1 MSISGNLYFS
11 QQVMLSLIQKG
22 ITREEAYRIV
32 QQNAMEVWS
41 KGGDLKDE
49 LKGDERVTGRLEEK
63 EIDSI
68 FDLNYHL
75 KYLDA
80 IFQRVFGAA

>member
-1 MSISGNLYFS
+1 MKRNMSISGNLYFS
-11 QQVMLSLIQKG
+11 QQVMLALIRKG

-49 LKGDERVTGRLEEK
+49 T
-63 EIDSI
+63 
-68 FDLNYHL
+68 
-75 KYLDA
+75 
-80 IFQRVFGAA
+80 QRR